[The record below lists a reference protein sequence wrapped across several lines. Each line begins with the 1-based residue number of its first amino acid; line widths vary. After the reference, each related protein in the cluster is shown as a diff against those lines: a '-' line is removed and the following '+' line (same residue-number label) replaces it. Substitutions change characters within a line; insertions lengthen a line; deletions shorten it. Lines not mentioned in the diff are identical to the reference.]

1 MGFAWTNI
9 RLIEVAEAEA
19 GEDIGPTHPLQY
31 LSEAIRPRG
40 EDLQLRL
47 ETRN

>member
-19 GEDIGPTHPLQY
+19 GEDIGPT
-31 LSEAIRPRG
+31 SFFSKS
-40 EDLQLRL
+40 
-47 ETRN
+47 